1 MTNVIPSELNN
12 IWLYDYLPFCDASI
26 IFSDTICRT
35 RRGEFFYENISASY
49 QKKKDIGAAG
59 GASTETDVVGSEL
72 GIQSLIS
79 TSLIGTDTLQFDG
92 HHLADF
98 PLGIPRSN
106 WDHGYTIL
114 HAMGMGPNSTFLNK
128 LVETGQTAS
137 RVWSIFWGRMWVD
150 NPLDGSVVIGG
161 YDEEK
166 VIGQNYTQP
175 LDYNNN
181 TGCWTGMKVSIT
193 GIDLV
198 DRTGNVT
205 SILPPSL
212 TVDACIVPQRQL
224 LLEAP
229 VAIRDTFE
237 NVTATRNIG
246 QSFGL
251 HWSAALYDAK
261 TAYTGDLRLSF
272 SSGLEV
278 TVPNDQF
285 MVPFVTIERNG
296 SRIFNESQ
304 REFLM
309 NGLLDQPPTLGRYFL
324 TAAYLMVD
332 HDASTFT
339 LWQANPTAASQLV
352 PVLSGQASSDAETC
366 NLNSTSTT
374 GTPGQ
379 VEPTTTGIS
388 GAAGGPQSLPQP
400 SKRLS
405 GGIIAAIAIA
415 AVVTI
420 ASLTLLGLY
429 VRRRKGKQ
437 HVQLAEAQSLAIIP
451 DKDRTL
457 FRQTRLYEM
466 HSDSRPYE
474 VQGSAHMVYELD
486 ARSAR

>member
-1 MTNVIPSELNN
+1 MANLTASELNN
-12 IWLYDYLPFCDASI
+12 TWLYDYLPFCDTSI
-26 IFSDTICRT
+26 IFSDTICKI
-35 RRGEFFYENISASY
+35 RRGDFFYENTSTTY
-49 QKKKDIGAAG
+49 QKKKGMGAAG
-59 GASTETDVVGSEL
+59 GATTETDLKGSEL

-79 TSLIGTDTLQFDG
+79 TSLIGTDTLQFEG
-92 HHLADF
+92 HNLAEF

-128 LVETGQTAS
+128 LVETGQTAC

-150 NPLDGSVVIGG
+150 NPLNGSVVVGG

-166 VIGQNYTQP
+166 VIGTNYTQA
-175 LDYNNN
+175 LDFSNK

-198 DRTGNVT
+198 DRTGKTT
-205 SILPPSL
+205 SILSDSL

-229 VAIRDTFE
+229 SAIRDKFE
-237 NVTATRNIG
+237 NVTATQNIG

-251 HWSAALYDAK
+251 HWSATLYDAQ
-261 TAYTGDLRLSF
+261 TAYDGDLRLSF

-285 MVPFVTIERNG
+285 MVPFVSVDRNG

-324 TAAYLMVD
+324 TAAYLMVN
-332 HDASTFT
+332 HDAGTFT
-339 LWQANPTAASQLV
+339 LWQANPTAASQLI
-352 PVLSGQASSDAETC
+352 PVLGERASSNADLCTS
-366 NLNSTSTT
+366 NSTGTT
-374 GTPGQ
+374 ATQVVPAASGT
-379 VEPTTTGIS
+379 S
-388 GAAGGPQSLPQP
+388 GAADGPSSSPQP
-400 SKRLS
+400 AKRPS
-405 GGIIAAIAIA
+405 GGVIAGSVVA
-415 AVVTI
+415 AVAIV
-420 ASLTLLGLY
+420 ASLAMLGLY
-429 VRRRKGKQ
+429 VRRRKGRPER
-437 HVQLAEAQSLAIIP
+437 HVQLAEGQLLDSTVNK
-451 DKDRTL
+451 DKTL
-457 FRQTRLYEM
+457 VRQTRLYEM

-474 VQGSAHMVYELD
+474 VPGSAHMVYELD
-486 ARSAR
+486 TRSTR